1 VIFLRNIQSK
11 LKTILTVAVYLNTFS
26 RFSRNFEVVVVA
38 LFCRFVTVLIV
49 RIWVE

>member
-11 LKTILTVAVYLNTFS
+11 LKTILTVAVYLNT
-26 RFSRNFEVVVVA
+26 FSRNFEVVVVA